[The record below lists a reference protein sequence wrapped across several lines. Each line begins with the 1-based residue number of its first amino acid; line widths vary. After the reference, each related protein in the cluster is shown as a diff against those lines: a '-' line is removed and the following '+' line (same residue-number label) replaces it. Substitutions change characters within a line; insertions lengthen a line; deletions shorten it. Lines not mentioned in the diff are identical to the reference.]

1 MGLVAEETV
10 ETELLGQLLIEAVAL
25 LQQVQQVQL
34 AGVWQEREQQVRCS
48 QLDGVVPQ
56 NGFPE

>member
-10 ETELLGQLLIEAVAL
+10 ETELLGQMLIEAVAL
-25 LQQVQQVQL
+25 LQQVQL